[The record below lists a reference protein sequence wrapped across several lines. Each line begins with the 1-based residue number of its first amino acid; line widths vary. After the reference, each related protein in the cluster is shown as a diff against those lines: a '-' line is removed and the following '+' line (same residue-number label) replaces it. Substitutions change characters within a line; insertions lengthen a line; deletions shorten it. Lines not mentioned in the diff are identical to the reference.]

1 MYKLR
6 DYQAEII
13 NKIQNSMLT
22 GHRRIIVQSPPRTGK
37 TVVMSE
43 IARRATVKNRR
54 VLFLIHRQE
63 VLEQANATFKEQGV
77 DFDLL
82 TSGMVQTLTRR
93 VDKLDAPH
101 IILVDEAHH
110 VLSKSYRRILDKFKD
125 AYVLL
130 FTATPVRL
138 GREQLDQVADDIVL
152 GKSIKE
158 LTAAGFLAPFRY
170 YQPPAGFNQS
180 ELKLSSTGDY
190 TNKSITSALQSCLY
204 GDLVSHYKRLA
215 AGKQAVCYCH
225 SIDAAKHAAAEFNKN
240 GIAAAE
246 VDGTTPRSERDELVK
261 KFRDGAIKVMVNV
274 NLFTEGVDLP
284 DVDVVILA
292 RPTSSLSLYLQFAM
306 RCLNPRAGKVAVII
320 DHANNVEKFGYP
332 DSDRDWE
339 KMLKSRTKRSRK
351 PAESDNFNIVTCETC
366 FAVIEAKKIKS
377 GTCPYCDTIVKQN
390 KREKQVELVDLVEA
404 ARNEIASKKIDD
416 YHQLKTVSELHTMK
430 ELQAYA
436 KLHGYKKG
444 WCYYIAKR
452 KGILKSRK

>member
-54 VLFLIHRQE
+54 VLFVIHRKE

-261 KFRDGAIKVMVNV
+261 KFRAGAIKVMVNV

-284 DVDVVILA
+284 DVDAVILA

-306 RCLNPRAGKVAVII
+306 RCLNPRRGKVAVII

-332 DSDRDWE
+332 DSERNWLQLV
-339 KMLKSRTKRSRK
+339 KTGAKTRK
-351 PAESDNFNIVTCETC
+351 NAETDNFNIVTCETC
-366 FAVIEAKKIKS
+366 FAVLESRTIKT
-377 GTCPYCDTIVKQN
+377 GTCPYCDALIKQ
-390 KREKQVELVDLVEA
+390 KRPDKPVALIDLVEA

>member
-54 VLFLIHRQE
+54 VLFLIHRKE

-110 VLSKSYRRILDKFKD
+110 ALSKSYRRILDKFKD

-170 YQPPAGFNQS
+170 YQPPAGFNKS
-180 ELKLSSTGDY
+180 KLKLSSTGDY

-284 DVDVVILA
+284 DVDAVILA

-332 DSDRDWE
+332 DSERNWLQLV
-339 KMLKSRTKRSRK
+339 KTGAKTRK
-351 PAESDNFNIVTCETC
+351 NAETDNFNIVTCETC
-366 FAVIEAKKIKS
+366 FAVLESRTIKA
-377 GTCPYCDTIVKQN
+377 GTCPYCDALIKQ
-390 KREKQVELVDLVEA
+390 KRPDKPVALIDLVEA
-404 ARNEIASKKIDD
+404 ARNEIASKKTDD

>member
-93 VDKLDAPH
+93 VNKLDAPH
-101 IILVDEAHH
+101 LILVDEAHH
-110 VLSKSYRRILDKFKD
+110 ALSKSYRRILDKFKD

-284 DVDVVILA
+284 DVDAVILA

-332 DSDRDWE
+332 DSERNWLQLV
-339 KMLKSRTKRSRK
+339 KTGAKTRK
-351 PAESDNFNIVTCETC
+351 NAETDIFNIVTCETC
-366 FAVIEAKKIKS
+366 FAVLESRTIKA
-377 GTCPYCDTIVKQN
+377 GTCPYCDALIKQ
-390 KREKQVELVDLVEA
+390 KRPDKPVALIDLVEA
-404 ARNEIASKKIDD
+404 ARNEIASKKTDD

>member
-110 VLSKSYRRILDKFKD
+110 ALSKSYRRILDKFKD

-284 DVDVVILA
+284 DVDAVILA

-306 RCLNPRAGKVAVII
+306 RCLNPRRGKVAVII

-332 DSDRDWE
+332 DSERNWLQLV
-339 KMLKSRTKRSRK
+339 KTGAKTRK
-351 PAESDNFNIVTCETC
+351 NAETDNFNIVTCETC
-366 FAVIEAKKIKS
+366 FAVLESRTIKA
-377 GTCPYCDTIVKQN
+377 GTCPYCDALIKQ
-390 KREKQVELVDLVEA
+390 KRPDKPVALIDLVEA
-404 ARNEIASKKIDD
+404 ARTENRSDD
-416 YHQLKTVSELHTMK
+416 YHQLKTVGELY
-430 ELQAYA
+430 EY
-436 KLHGYKKG
+436 
-444 WCYYIAKR
+444 AKR
-452 KGILKSRK
+452 KGYKRGWAYHIAKSRGLL

>member
-54 VLFLIHRQE
+54 VLFLIHRKE

-101 IILVDEAHH
+101 LILVDEAHH
-110 VLSKSYRRILDKFKD
+110 ALSKSYRRILDKFKD

-170 YQPPAGFNQS
+170 YQPPAGFDKKA
-180 ELKLSSTGDY
+180 LKVSSTGDY
-190 TNKSITSALQSCLY
+190 TSKSMSAALQNHLY
-204 GDLVSHYKRLA
+204 GDLVSHYKRLTPD
-215 AGKQAVCYCH
+215 KQAVCYCH

-284 DVDVVILA
+284 DMDAVILA

-332 DSDRDWE
+332 DSERNWLQLV
-339 KMLKSRTKRSRK
+339 KTGAKTRK
-351 PAESDNFNIVTCETC
+351 NAETDNFNIVTCETC
-366 FAVIEAKKIKS
+366 FAVLESRTIKA
-377 GTCPYCDTIVKQN
+377 GTCPYCDALIKQ
-390 KREKQVELVDLVEA
+390 KRPDKPVALIDLVEA
-404 ARNEIASKKIDD
+404 ARTENQSDD
-416 YHQLKTVSELHTMK
+416 YHQLKTVGELY
-430 ELQAYA
+430 AY
-436 KLHGYKKG
+436 
-444 WCYYIAKR
+444 AKR
-452 KGILKSRK
+452 KGYKRGWAYHIAKSRGLL

>member
-284 DVDVVILA
+284 DVDAVILA

-306 RCLNPRAGKVAVII
+306 RCLNPRRGKVAVII

-332 DSDRDWE
+332 DSERNWLQLV
-339 KMLKSRTKRSRK
+339 KTGAKTRK
-351 PAESDNFNIVTCETC
+351 NAETDNFNIVTCETC
-366 FAVIEAKKIKS
+366 FAVLESRTIKA
-377 GTCPYCDTIVKQN
+377 GTCPYCDALIKQ
-390 KREKQVELVDLVEA
+390 KRPDKPVALIDLVEA
-404 ARNEIASKKIDD
+404 ARTENQSDD
-416 YHQLKTVSELHTMK
+416 YHQLKTVGELY
-430 ELQAYA
+430 AY
-436 KLHGYKKG
+436 
-444 WCYYIAKR
+444 AKR
-452 KGILKSRK
+452 KGYKRGWAYHIAKSRGLL

>member
-1 MYKLR
+1 
-6 DYQAEII
+6 
-13 NKIQNSMLT
+13 MLT

-54 VLFLIHRQE
+54 VLFLIHRKE

-110 VLSKSYRRILDKFKD
+110 ALSKSYRRILDKFKD

-284 DVDVVILA
+284 DVDAVILA

-332 DSDRDWE
+332 DSERNWLQLV
-339 KMLKSRTKRSRK
+339 KTGAKTRK
-351 PAESDNFNIVTCETC
+351 NAETDIFNIVTCETC
-366 FAVIEAKKIKS
+366 FAVLESRTIKA
-377 GTCPYCDTIVKQN
+377 GTCPYCDALIKQ
-390 KREKQVELVDLVEA
+390 KRPDKPVALIDLVEA
-404 ARNEIASKKIDD
+404 ARNEIASKKTDD
-416 YHQLKTVSELHTMK
+416 YHQLKTVSELRTMK

>member
-54 VLFLIHRQE
+54 VLFLIHRKE

-170 YQPPAGFNQS
+170 YQPPAGFNQN

-246 VDGTTPRSERDELVK
+246 VDGTTPRRERDELVK
-261 KFRDGAIKVMVNV
+261 KFRAGAIKVMVNV

-284 DVDVVILA
+284 DVDAVILA

-306 RCLNPRAGKVAVII
+306 RCLNPRRGKVAVII

-332 DSDRDWE
+332 DSERNWLQLV
-339 KMLKSRTKRSRK
+339 KTGAKTRK
-351 PAESDNFNIVTCETC
+351 NAETDNFNIVTCETC
-366 FAVIEAKKIKS
+366 FAVLESRTIKA
-377 GTCPYCDTIVKQN
+377 GTCPYCDALVKQ
-390 KREKQVELVDLVEA
+390 KRREKPVALIDLVEA
-404 ARNEIASKKIDD
+404 ARTENQSDD
-416 YHQLKTVSELHTMK
+416 YHQLKTVGELY
-430 ELQAYA
+430 AY
-436 KLHGYKKG
+436 
-444 WCYYIAKR
+444 AKR
-452 KGILKSRK
+452 KGYKRGWAYHIAKSRGLL

>member
-54 VLFLIHRQE
+54 VLFLIHRKE

-93 VDKLDAPH
+93 VNKLDAPH
-101 IILVDEAHH
+101 LILVDEAHH
-110 VLSKSYRRILDKFKD
+110 ALSKSYRRILDKFKN

-180 ELKLSSTGDY
+180 KLKLSSTGDY

-306 RCLNPRAGKVAVII
+306 RCLNPRRGKVAVII

-332 DSDRDWE
+332 DSERNWLQLV
-339 KMLKSRTKRSRK
+339 KTGAKTRK
-351 PAESDNFNIVTCETC
+351 NAETDNFNIVTCETC
-366 FAVIEAKKIKS
+366 FAVLESRTIKA
-377 GTCPYCDTIVKQN
+377 GTCPYCDALIKQ
-390 KREKQVELVDLVEA
+390 KRPDKPVALIDLVEA
-404 ARNEIASKKIDD
+404 ARTENQSDD
-416 YHQLKTVSELHTMK
+416 YHQLKTVGELY
-430 ELQAYA
+430 AY
-436 KLHGYKKG
+436 
-444 WCYYIAKR
+444 AKR
-452 KGILKSRK
+452 KGYKRGWAYHIAKSRGLL

>member
-6 DYQAEII
+6 DYQTEII
-13 NKIQNSMLT
+13 NKIKSSMLT
-22 GHRRIIVQSPPRTGK
+22 GHKRIIVQSPPRTGK
-37 TVVMSE
+37 TVVMAE
-43 IARRATVKNRR
+43 IARQATARKKR
-54 VLFLIHRQE
+54 VIFLIHRRE
-63 VLEQANATFKEQGV
+63 VLEQANATFKKQNVEPK
-77 DFDLL
+77 LL

-101 IILVDEAHH
+101 LILVDEAHH
-110 VLSKSYRRILDKFKD
+110 ALSKSYRRILDKFKD

-138 GREQLDQVADDIVL
+138 GRNQLDQVADDIIV
-152 GKSIKE
+152 GQSIKE

-170 YQPPAGFNQS
+170 YQPPAGFDKKK
-180 ELKLSSTGDY
+180 LKVSSTGDY
-190 TNKSITSALQSCLY
+190 TSKSMSVALQNHLY
-204 GDLVSHYKRLA
+204 GDLVSHYKRLTPD
-215 AGKQAVCYCH
+215 KQAVCYCH
-225 SIDAAKHAAAEFNKN
+225 SIDAAKHAAAEFNKS

-284 DVDVVILA
+284 DADAVILA

-306 RCLNPRAGKVAVII
+306 RCLNPRRGKVAVII

-332 DSDRDWE
+332 DSERNWLQMV
-339 KMLKSRTKRSRK
+339 KTGAKTHKN
-351 PAESDNFNIVTCETC
+351 AETDNFNIVTCETC
-366 FAVIEAKKIKS
+366 FAVIESKKIKS

-416 YHQLKTVSELHTMK
+416 YHQLKTVSELY
-430 ELQAYA
+430 EYA
-436 KLHGYKKG
+436 KRHGYKRG
-444 WCYYIAKR
+444 WAYHIAKSR
-452 KGILKSRK
+452 GIL

>member
-54 VLFLIHRQE
+54 VLFLIHRKE

-101 IILVDEAHH
+101 LILVDEAHH
-110 VLSKSYRRILDKFKD
+110 ALSKSYRRILDKFKD

-284 DVDVVILA
+284 DVDAVILA

-332 DSDRDWE
+332 DSERNWLQLV
-339 KMLKSRTKRSRK
+339 KTGAKTRK
-351 PAESDNFNIVTCETC
+351 NAETDIFNIVTCETC
-366 FAVIEAKKIKS
+366 FAVLESRTIKA
-377 GTCPYCDTIVKQN
+377 GTCPYCDALIKQ
-390 KREKQVELVDLVEA
+390 KRPDKPVALIDLVEA
-404 ARNEIASKKIDD
+404 ARNEIASKKTDD

>member
-54 VLFLIHRQE
+54 VLFVIHRKE

-93 VDKLDAPH
+93 VNKLDAPH

-284 DVDVVILA
+284 DVDAVILA

-332 DSDRDWE
+332 DSERNWLQLV
-339 KMLKSRTKRSRK
+339 KTGAKTRQN
-351 PAESDNFNIVTCETC
+351 AETDNFNIVTCETC
-366 FAVIEAKKIKS
+366 FAVLESRTIKA
-377 GTCPYCDTIVKQN
+377 GTCPYCDALIKQ
-390 KREKQVELVDLVEA
+390 KRPDKPVALIDLVEA

-416 YHQLKTVSELHTMK
+416 YHQLKTVSELY
-430 ELQAYA
+430 EY
-436 KLHGYKKG
+436 
-444 WCYYIAKR
+444 AKR
-452 KGILKSRK
+452 KGYKRGWAYHIAKSRGLL

>member
-54 VLFLIHRQE
+54 VLFLIHRKE

-225 SIDAAKHAAAEFNKN
+225 SIDAAKHVAAEFNKN

-284 DVDVVILA
+284 DVDAVILA

-332 DSDRDWE
+332 DSERNWLQLV
-339 KMLKSRTKRSRK
+339 KTGAKTRK
-351 PAESDNFNIVTCETC
+351 NAETDNFNIVTCETC
-366 FAVIEAKKIKS
+366 FAVLESRTIKA
-377 GTCPYCDTIVKQN
+377 GTCPYCDALIKQ
-390 KREKQVELVDLVEA
+390 KRPDKPVALIDLVEA
-404 ARNEIASKKIDD
+404 ARTENQSDD
-416 YHQLKTVSELHTMK
+416 YHQLKTVGELY
-430 ELQAYA
+430 AY
-436 KLHGYKKG
+436 
-444 WCYYIAKR
+444 AKR
-452 KGILKSRK
+452 KGYKRGWAYHIAKSRGLL

>member
-54 VLFLIHRQE
+54 VLFLIHRKE

-110 VLSKSYRRILDKFKD
+110 ALSKSYRRILDKFKD

-284 DVDVVILA
+284 DVDAVILA

-332 DSDRDWE
+332 DSERNWLQLV
-339 KMLKSRTKRSRK
+339 KTGAKTRK
-351 PAESDNFNIVTCETC
+351 NAETDNFNIVTCETC
-366 FAVIEAKKIKS
+366 FAVLESRTIKA
-377 GTCPYCDTIVKQN
+377 GTCPYCDALIKQ
-390 KREKQVELVDLVEA
+390 KRPDKPVALIDLVEA
-404 ARNEIASKKIDD
+404 ARNEIANKKIDD

>member
-54 VLFLIHRQE
+54 VLFLIHRKE

-180 ELKLSSTGDY
+180 KLKLSSTGDY

-284 DVDVVILA
+284 DVDAVILA

-306 RCLNPRAGKVAVII
+306 RCLNPRRGKVAVII

-332 DSDRDWE
+332 DSERNWLQLV
-339 KMLKSRTKRSRK
+339 KTGAKTRK
-351 PAESDNFNIVTCETC
+351 NAETDNFNIVTCETC
-366 FAVIEAKKIKS
+366 FAVLESRTIKA
-377 GTCPYCDTIVKQN
+377 GTCPYCDALIKQ
-390 KREKQVELVDLVEA
+390 KRPDKPVALIDLVEA
-404 ARNEIASKKIDD
+404 ARNEIASKKTDD

>member
-54 VLFLIHRQE
+54 VLFLIHRKE

-101 IILVDEAHH
+101 LILVDEAHH
-110 VLSKSYRRILDKFKD
+110 ALSKSYRRILDKFKD

-170 YQPPAGFNQS
+170 YQPPAGFDKKA
-180 ELKLSSTGDY
+180 LKVSSTGDY
-190 TNKSITSALQSCLY
+190 TSKSMSAALQNHLY
-204 GDLVSHYKRLA
+204 GDLVSHYKRLTPD
-215 AGKQAVCYCH
+215 KQAVCYCH
-225 SIDAAKHAAAEFNKN
+225 SIDAAKHAAAEFNKS

-284 DVDVVILA
+284 DMDAVILA

-332 DSDRDWE
+332 DSERNWLQLV
-339 KMLKSRTKRSRK
+339 KTGAKTRK
-351 PAESDNFNIVTCETC
+351 NAETDNFNIVTCETC
-366 FAVIEAKKIKS
+366 FAVLESRTIKA
-377 GTCPYCDTIVKQN
+377 GTCPYCDALIKQ
-390 KREKQVELVDLVEA
+390 KRPDKPVALIDLVEA
-404 ARNEIASKKIDD
+404 ARTENQSDD
-416 YHQLKTVSELHTMK
+416 YHQLKTVGELY
-430 ELQAYA
+430 AY
-436 KLHGYKKG
+436 
-444 WCYYIAKR
+444 AKR
-452 KGILKSRK
+452 KGYKRGWAYHIAKSRGLL

>member
-54 VLFLIHRQE
+54 VLFLIHRKE

-93 VDKLDAPH
+93 VNKLDAPH

-170 YQPPAGFNQS
+170 YHPPAGFNQIK
-180 ELKLSSTGDY
+180 LKLSSTGDY

-225 SIDAAKHAAAEFNKN
+225 SIEAAKHAAAEFNKN

-284 DVDVVILA
+284 DVDAVILA

-320 DHANNVEKFGYP
+320 DHANNEEKFGYP
-332 DSDRDWE
+332 DSERNWLQLV
-339 KMLKSRTKRSRK
+339 KTGAKTRK
-351 PAESDNFNIVTCETC
+351 NAETDNFNIVTCETC
-366 FAVIEAKKIKS
+366 FAVLESRTIKA
-377 GTCPYCDTIVKQN
+377 GTCPYCDALIKQ
-390 KREKQVELVDLVEA
+390 KRPDKPVALIDLVEA

>member
-54 VLFLIHRQE
+54 VLFLIHRKE

-130 FTATPVRL
+130 FILMPVRL
-138 GREQLDQVADDIVL
+138 GRAQLDQVADDIVL

-284 DVDVVILA
+284 DVDAVILA

-332 DSDRDWE
+332 DSERNWLQLV
-339 KMLKSRTKRSRK
+339 KTGAKTRK
-351 PAESDNFNIVTCETC
+351 NAETDNFNIVTCETC
-366 FAVIEAKKIKS
+366 FAVLESRTITA
-377 GTCPYCDTIVKQN
+377 GTCPYCDALIKQ
-390 KREKQVELVDLVEA
+390 KRPDKPVALIDLVEA

>member
-54 VLFLIHRQE
+54 VLFLIHRKE

-93 VDKLDAPH
+93 VNKLDAPH
-101 IILVDEAHH
+101 LILVDEAHH

-261 KFRDGAIKVMVNV
+261 KFRAGAIKVMVNV

-332 DSDRDWE
+332 DSERNWLQLV
-339 KMLKSRTKRSRK
+339 KTGAKTRK
-351 PAESDNFNIVTCETC
+351 NAETDNFNIVTCETC
-366 FAVIEAKKIKS
+366 FAVLESRTIKA
-377 GTCPYCDTIVKQN
+377 GTCPYCDALIKQ
-390 KREKQVELVDLVEA
+390 KRPDKPVALIDLVEA

-416 YHQLKTVSELHTMK
+416 YHQLKTISELHTMK

-452 KGILKSRK
+452 KGII

>member
-54 VLFLIHRQE
+54 VLFLIHRKE

-93 VDKLDAPH
+93 VDKLDTPH
-101 IILVDEAHH
+101 LILVDEAHH

-170 YQPPAGFNQS
+170 YQPPAGFNKS
-180 ELKLSSTGDY
+180 KLKLSSTGDY

-284 DVDVVILA
+284 DVDAVILA

-332 DSDRDWE
+332 DSERNWLQLV
-339 KMLKSRTKRSRK
+339 KTGAKTRK
-351 PAESDNFNIVTCETC
+351 NAETDNFNIVTCETC
-366 FAVIEAKKIKS
+366 FAVLESRTIKA
-377 GTCPYCDTIVKQN
+377 GTCPYCDALIKQ
-390 KREKQVELVDLVEA
+390 KRPDKPVALIDLVEA
-404 ARNEIASKKIDD
+404 ARNEIASKKNDD

-444 WCYYIAKR
+444 WCFYMAKR

>member
-54 VLFLIHRQE
+54 VLFLIHRKE

-93 VDKLDAPH
+93 VNKLDAPH
-101 IILVDEAHH
+101 LILVDEAHH
-110 VLSKSYRRILDKFKD
+110 ALSKSYRRILDKFKN

-180 ELKLSSTGDY
+180 KLKLSSTGDY

-261 KFRDGAIKVMVNV
+261 KFRAGVIKVMVNV

-306 RCLNPRAGKVAVII
+306 RCLNPRRGKVAVII

-332 DSDRDWE
+332 DSERNWLQLV
-339 KMLKSRTKRSRK
+339 KTGAKTRK
-351 PAESDNFNIVTCETC
+351 NAETDNFNIVTCETC
-366 FAVIEAKKIKS
+366 FAVLESRTIKA
-377 GTCPYCDTIVKQN
+377 GTCPYCDALIKQ
-390 KREKQVELVDLVEA
+390 KRPDKPVALIDLVEA
-404 ARNEIASKKIDD
+404 ARTENQSDD
-416 YHQLKTVSELHTMK
+416 YHQLKTVGELY
-430 ELQAYA
+430 AY
-436 KLHGYKKG
+436 
-444 WCYYIAKR
+444 AKR
-452 KGILKSRK
+452 KGYKRGWAYHIAKSRGLL

>member
-54 VLFLIHRQE
+54 VLFLIHRKE

-93 VDKLDAPH
+93 VNKLDAPH

-110 VLSKSYRRILDKFKD
+110 ALSKSYRRILDKFKD

-284 DVDVVILA
+284 DVDAVILA

-332 DSDRDWE
+332 DSERNWLQLV
-339 KMLKSRTKRSRK
+339 KTGAKTRK
-351 PAESDNFNIVTCETC
+351 NAETDNFNIVTCETC
-366 FAVIEAKKIKS
+366 FAVLESRTIKA
-377 GTCPYCDTIVKQN
+377 GTCPYCDALIKQ
-390 KREKQVELVDLVEA
+390 KRPDKPVALIDLVEA
-404 ARNEIASKKIDD
+404 ARNEIASKKTDD

>member
-54 VLFLIHRQE
+54 VLFVIHRQE

-292 RPTSSLSLYLQFAM
+292 RPTNSLSLYLQFAM
-306 RCLNPRAGKVAVII
+306 RCLNPRRGKVAVII

-332 DSDRDWE
+332 DSERNWLQLV
-339 KMLKSRTKRSRK
+339 KTGAKTRK
-351 PAESDNFNIVTCETC
+351 NAETDNFNIVTCETC
-366 FAVIEAKKIKS
+366 FAVLESRTIKA
-377 GTCPYCDTIVKQN
+377 GTCPYCDALIKQ
-390 KREKQVELVDLVEA
+390 KRPDKPVALIDLVEA

-452 KGILKSRK
+452 KGII

>member
-6 DYQAEII
+6 DYQTDII

-284 DVDVVILA
+284 DVDAVILA

-306 RCLNPRAGKVAVII
+306 RCLNPRRGKVAVII

-332 DSDRDWE
+332 DSERNWLQLV
-339 KMLKSRTKRSRK
+339 KTGAKTCKN
-351 PAESDNFNIVTCETC
+351 AETDNFNIVTCETC
-366 FAVIEAKKIKS
+366 FAVLESRTIKA
-377 GTCPYCDTIVKQN
+377 GTCPYCDALIKQ
-390 KREKQVELVDLVEA
+390 KRPDKPVALIDLVEA
-404 ARNEIASKKIDD
+404 ARTENQSDD
-416 YHQLKTVSELHTMK
+416 YHQLKTVGELY
-430 ELQAYA
+430 AY
-436 KLHGYKKG
+436 
-444 WCYYIAKR
+444 AKR
-452 KGILKSRK
+452 KGYKRGWAYHIAKSRGLL

>member
-54 VLFLIHRQE
+54 VLFLIHRKE

-261 KFRDGAIKVMVNV
+261 KFRAGVIKVMVNV

-284 DVDVVILA
+284 DVDAVILA

-332 DSDRDWE
+332 DSERNWLQLV
-339 KMLKSRTKRSRK
+339 KTGAKTRK
-351 PAESDNFNIVTCETC
+351 NAETDNFNIVTCETC
-366 FAVIEAKKIKS
+366 FAVLESRTIKA
-377 GTCPYCDTIVKQN
+377 GTCPYCGALIKQ
-390 KREKQVELVDLVEA
+390 KRPDKPVALIDLVEA
-404 ARNEIASKKIDD
+404 ARTENQSDD
-416 YHQLKTVSELHTMK
+416 YHQLKTVGELY
-430 ELQAYA
+430 AY
-436 KLHGYKKG
+436 
-444 WCYYIAKR
+444 AKR
-452 KGILKSRK
+452 KGYKRGWAYHIAKSRGIL

>member
-1 MYKLR
+1 
-6 DYQAEII
+6 
-13 NKIQNSMLT
+13 MLT

-101 IILVDEAHH
+101 VILVDEAHH

-225 SIDAAKHAAAEFNKN
+225 SIEAAKHAAAEFNKN

-261 KFRDGAIKVMVNV
+261 KFRAGVIKVMVNV

-284 DVDVVILA
+284 DVDAVILA

-332 DSDRDWE
+332 DSERNWLQLV
-339 KMLKSRTKRSRK
+339 KTGAKTRK
-351 PAESDNFNIVTCETC
+351 NAETDNFNIVTCETC
-366 FAVIEAKKIKS
+366 FAVLESRTIKA
-377 GTCPYCDTIVKQN
+377 GTCPYCDALIKQ
-390 KREKQVELVDLVEA
+390 KRPDKPVALIDLVEA

-452 KGILKSRK
+452 KGII

>member
-54 VLFLIHRQE
+54 VLFLIHRKE

-101 IILVDEAHH
+101 LILVDEAHH
-110 VLSKSYRRILDKFKD
+110 ALSKSYRRILDKFKD

-180 ELKLSSTGDY
+180 KLKLSSTGDY

-225 SIDAAKHAAAEFNKN
+225 SIEAAKHAAAEFNKN

-284 DVDVVILA
+284 DVDAVILA

-332 DSDRDWE
+332 DSERNWLQLV
-339 KMLKSRTKRSRK
+339 KTGAKTRK
-351 PAESDNFNIVTCETC
+351 NAETDNFNIVTCETC
-366 FAVIEAKKIKS
+366 FAVLESRTIKA
-377 GTCPYCDTIVKQN
+377 GTCPYCDALIKQ
-390 KREKQVELVDLVEA
+390 KRPDKPVALIDLVEA
-404 ARNEIASKKIDD
+404 ARNEITSKKIDD

>member
-54 VLFLIHRQE
+54 VLFVIHRQE

-261 KFRDGAIKVMVNV
+261 KFRAGVIKVMVNV

-292 RPTSSLSLYLQFAM
+292 RPTNSLSLYLQFAM
-306 RCLNPRAGKVAVII
+306 RCLNPRRGKVAVII

-332 DSDRDWE
+332 DSERNWLQLV
-339 KMLKSRTKRSRK
+339 KTGAKTRK
-351 PAESDNFNIVTCETC
+351 NAETDNFNIVTCETC
-366 FAVIEAKKIKS
+366 FAVLESRTIKA
-377 GTCPYCDTIVKQN
+377 GTCPYCDALIKQ
-390 KREKQVELVDLVEA
+390 KRPDKPVALIDLVEA

-452 KGILKSRK
+452 KGII

>member
-54 VLFLIHRQE
+54 VLFLIHRKE

-93 VDKLDAPH
+93 VNKLDAPH
-101 IILVDEAHH
+101 LILVDEAHH

-284 DVDVVILA
+284 DVDAVILA

-332 DSDRDWE
+332 DSERNWLQLV
-339 KMLKSRTKRSRK
+339 KTGAKTRK
-351 PAESDNFNIVTCETC
+351 NAETDNFNIVTCETC
-366 FAVIEAKKIKS
+366 FAVLESRTIKA
-377 GTCPYCDTIVKQN
+377 GTCPYCDALIKQ
-390 KREKQVELVDLVEA
+390 KRPDKPVALIDLVEA

>member
-284 DVDVVILA
+284 DVDAVILA

-306 RCLNPRAGKVAVII
+306 RCLTPRRGKVAVII

-332 DSDRDWE
+332 DSERNWLQLV
-339 KMLKSRTKRSRK
+339 KTGAKTCKN
-351 PAESDNFNIVTCETC
+351 AETDNFNIVTCETC
-366 FAVIEAKKIKS
+366 FAVLESRTIKA
-377 GTCPYCDTIVKQN
+377 GTCPYCDALIKQ
-390 KREKQVELVDLVEA
+390 KRPDKPVALIDLVEA
-404 ARNEIASKKIDD
+404 ARTENQSDD
-416 YHQLKTVSELHTMK
+416 YHQLKTVGELY
-430 ELQAYA
+430 AY
-436 KLHGYKKG
+436 
-444 WCYYIAKR
+444 AKR
-452 KGILKSRK
+452 KGYKRGWAYHIAKSRGLL

>member
-101 IILVDEAHH
+101 LILVDEAHH
-110 VLSKSYRRILDKFKD
+110 ALSKSYRRILDKFKD

-284 DVDVVILA
+284 DVDAVILA

-332 DSDRDWE
+332 DSERNWLQLV
-339 KMLKSRTKRSRK
+339 KTGAKTRK
-351 PAESDNFNIVTCETC
+351 NAETDNFNIVTCETC
-366 FAVIEAKKIKS
+366 FAVLESRTIKA
-377 GTCPYCDTIVKQN
+377 GTCPYCDALIKQ
-390 KREKQVELVDLVEA
+390 KRPDKPVALIDLVEA
-404 ARNEIASKKIDD
+404 ARNEIASKKTDD

-452 KGILKSRK
+452 KGILKSRKW

>member
-261 KFRDGAIKVMVNV
+261 KFRAGVIKVMVNV

-284 DVDVVILA
+284 DVDAVILA

-306 RCLNPRAGKVAVII
+306 RCLNPRRGKVAVII

-332 DSDRDWE
+332 DSERNWLQLV
-339 KMLKSRTKRSRK
+339 KTGAKTRK
-351 PAESDNFNIVTCETC
+351 NAETDNFNIVTCETC
-366 FAVIEAKKIKS
+366 FAVLESRTIKA
-377 GTCPYCDTIVKQN
+377 GTCPYCDALIKQ
-390 KREKQVELVDLVEA
+390 KRPDKPVALIDLVEA

-416 YHQLKTVSELHTMK
+416 YHQLKTVSELY
-430 ELQAYA
+430 EYA
-436 KLHGYKKG
+436 KRHGYKRG
-444 WCYYIAKR
+444 WAYHIAK
-452 KGILKSRK
+452 SRGLL

>member
-101 IILVDEAHH
+101 VILVDEAHH

-225 SIDAAKHAAAEFNKN
+225 SIEAAKHAAAEFNKN

-261 KFRDGAIKVMVNV
+261 KFRAGVIKVMVNV

-284 DVDVVILA
+284 DVDAVILA

-332 DSDRDWE
+332 DSERNWLQLV
-339 KMLKSRTKRSRK
+339 KTGAKTRK
-351 PAESDNFNIVTCETC
+351 NAETDNFNIVTCETC
-366 FAVIEAKKIKS
+366 FAVLESRTIKA
-377 GTCPYCDTIVKQN
+377 GTCPYCDALIKQ
-390 KREKQVELVDLVEA
+390 KRPDKPVALIDLVEA

-452 KGILKSRK
+452 KGII

>member
-54 VLFLIHRQE
+54 VLFVIHRKE

-261 KFRDGAIKVMVNV
+261 KFRAGAIKVMVNV

-284 DVDVVILA
+284 DVDAVILA

-320 DHANNVEKFGYP
+320 DHANNVEQFGYP
-332 DSDRDWE
+332 DSERNWLQLV
-339 KMLKSRTKRSRK
+339 KTGAKTRK
-351 PAESDNFNIVTCETC
+351 NAETDNFNIVTCETC
-366 FAVIEAKKIKS
+366 FAVLESRTIKA
-377 GTCPYCDTIVKQN
+377 GTCPYCDALIKQ
-390 KREKQVELVDLVEA
+390 KRPDKPVALIDLVEA

>member
-54 VLFLIHRQE
+54 VLFLIHRKE

-101 IILVDEAHH
+101 LILVDEAHH
-110 VLSKSYRRILDKFKD
+110 ALSKSYRRILDKFKD

-284 DVDVVILA
+284 DVDAVILA

-332 DSDRDWE
+332 DSERNWLQLV
-339 KMLKSRTKRSRK
+339 KTGAKTRK
-351 PAESDNFNIVTCETC
+351 NAETDNFNIVTCETC
-366 FAVIEAKKIKS
+366 FAVLESRTIKA
-377 GTCPYCDTIVKQN
+377 GTCPYCDALIKQ
-390 KREKQVELVDLVEA
+390 KRPDKPVALIDLVEA
-404 ARNEIASKKIDD
+404 ARNEIASKKTDD

>member
-54 VLFLIHRQE
+54 VLFLIHRKE

-284 DVDVVILA
+284 DVDAVILA

-306 RCLNPRAGKVAVII
+306 RCLNPRRGKVAVII

-332 DSDRDWE
+332 DSERNWLQLV
-339 KMLKSRTKRSRK
+339 KTGAKTRK
-351 PAESDNFNIVTCETC
+351 NAETDNFNIVTCETC
-366 FAVIEAKKIKS
+366 FAVLESRTIKA
-377 GTCPYCDTIVKQN
+377 GTCPYCDALIKQ
-390 KREKQVELVDLVEA
+390 KRPDKPVALIDLVEA

>member
-54 VLFLIHRQE
+54 VLFLIHRKE

-180 ELKLSSTGDY
+180 KLKLSSTGDY

-284 DVDVVILA
+284 DVDAVILA

-332 DSDRDWE
+332 DSERNWLQLV
-339 KMLKSRTKRSRK
+339 KTGAKTRK
-351 PAESDNFNIVTCETC
+351 NAETDNFNIVTCETC
-366 FAVIEAKKIKS
+366 FAVLESRTIKA
-377 GTCPYCDTIVKQN
+377 GTCPYCDALIKQ
-390 KREKQVELVDLVEA
+390 KRPDKPVALIDLVEA
-404 ARNEIASKKIDD
+404 ARNEIASKKTDD